1 MSENWICTQCMS
13 PADGPACPQCSAA
26 CEPARPIAQAL
37 PPQSILAGRYL
48 VGGAVG
54 GGGFGITYRALDLK
68 SPSPEARIV
77 AIKEY
82 FPRSMAR
89 RDGELRVV
97 PHEQHAQEF
106 ALWRDKVGQEYRTM
120 VHLQNCDAVV
130 HVRDVFSENDT
141 VYLVMDFVQGDTL
154 ETRVRTSGALAPKEV
169 MRLLQLFLPQLHRM
183 HAANVLHR
191 DINPANIMLP
201 PGQCPKLI
209 DFGSARPN
217 PRNGNAA
224 LTVLVRR
231 GYAPPE
237 QHIRNGRQGT
247 WSDVYGL
254 CACMYF
260 ALTGVEPPDA
270 QTRRIHDTLVPLS
283 QLCPQAPD
291 VLTEAIMEG
300 LKLEIPLRL
309 ADFEQLWSIVGP
321 AMPYEPEPIDPEP
334 KMEAPLPVTQLYRE
348 PESDHPVTQL
358 YRESQ
363 TVPAQPS
370 PAAADGQKRL
380 QAAMRAVR
388 LLKIWNPTLAQRI
401 ALELE
406 AMQLKRLDATG
417 LDRLNNIIREVGAI
431 FSIVTEIL
439 SRK

>member
-13 PADGPACPQCSAA
+13 PAKGIVCPQCGSV

-68 SPSPEARIV
+68 NPDPESRIV

-82 FPRSMAR
+82 FPRSMAQ
-89 RDGELRVV
+89 RDGDLRVV
-97 PHEQHAQEF
+97 PHEQHVQEF
-106 ALWRDKVGQEYRTM
+106 ALWRDKIGQEYRTM
-120 VHLQNCDAVV
+120 VRLQNCDAVV
-130 HVRDVFSENDT
+130 HVRDVFGENDT

-154 ETRVRTSGALAPKEV
+154 ETRVRTGGPVPPEEV
-169 MRLLQLFLPQLHRM
+169 MRMLQLFLPQLHRM

-217 PRNGNAA
+217 PRSGNAP

-237 QHIRNGRQGT
+237 QHVRNGRQGA

-270 QTRRIHDTLVPLS
+270 QARRVHDTLVPLS
-283 QLCPQAPD
+283 ELCPQAPD
-291 VLTEAIMEG
+291 VLTEAIMQG
-300 LKLEIPLRL
+300 LQLEIPLRL
-309 ADFEQLWSIVGP
+309 ADFEQLWSLIAP
-321 AMPYEPEPIDPEP
+321 AMPDEPELIDPPPE
-334 KMEAPLPVTQLYRE
+334 MEAPPVTQLYRE
-348 PESDHPVTQL
+348 PEPERPVTQL
-358 YRESQ
+358 YREPQ
-363 TVPAQPS
+363 AQPVQES
-370 PAAADGQKRL
+370 PAAAEGQKRL
-380 QAAMRAVR
+380 QAAMRAVT
-388 LLKIWNPTLAQRI
+388 LLKIWNPRLAQRI

-406 AMQLKRLDATG
+406 AMQLKGLDETG
-417 LDRLNNIIREVGAI
+417 LERLNGIIREGGAI

-439 SRK
+439 FRK